1 MRGEGMVHPAV
12 DAWAQAQSVC
22 LQGNALPAR
31 WAGRRH
37 FVVLETGFGLGDN
50 FLATWDAWRRD
61 PQRCEQLHFVAV
73 EPRPPSR
80 AELAAAQ
87 VQSPGA
93 ELASQLMQAWPPLT
107 PGLHALDFEGGR
119 VQLLLA
125 VGEATV
131 LLPTLR
137 LAADALCL
145 GEPPADAKP
154 PAWPPRLLKAVGRL
168 AAPESSLATASVAEP
183 MRAGLLTAG
192 FQLTNSTGTGTNT
205 SQDLTVARFAP
216 RFVPPRLPAAA
227 VPAARHAVVVGAGLA
242 GAAMAQ
248 ALARQ
253 GLQVTVLEQHGSPAQ
268 EGSGN
273 LGGLFHGTLNAD
285 DGVYAR
291 LFRAAALQAARA
303 YAPAIDAGAVPGQ
316 ATGLLRLETTL
327 TDLGAMQAVLQGLGL
342 PAAYVSALGREQAS
356 QCAGVPLPG
365 PAWFYPGGG
374 WVSPAA
380 WVRHALA
387 TTGVQLVLGAPV
399 QGLLRSGQD
408 WCVQGAHGQTLA
420 RAPILV
426 LANAAGV
433 APLLAPLGHSPWP
446 LQRARGQVT
455 SGPVRSGPAGQ
466 ASSLKMPV
474 AGDGYALPLS
484 HDEILCGA
492 TRQLGD
498 EDSTVREA
506 DHRLNLERLQRLTG
520 LALTADSTAWQGRT
534 GWRLQ
539 ADDRLPIAGAMPVA
553 CMPEGQRMDQGRL
566 LPREPG
572 LFVLTALGAR
582 GLSLAPLLAR
592 LVAAQATGTPWPVEQ
607 ALADAVDPARW
618 RVRAARQQPG

>member
-1 MRGEGMVHPAV
+1 MPDPELAPPGPDPWAV
-12 DAWAQAQSVC
+12 AQSVC
-22 LQGNALPAR
+22 LRGNNLPAR
-31 WAGRRH
+31 WAGQRH

-50 FLATWDAWRRD
+50 FLAVWDAWRRD
-61 PQRCEQLHFVAV
+61 PQRCEHLHFVAV
-73 EPRPPSR
+73 EPKPPSQ
-80 AELAAAQ
+80 AELAAAH

-93 ELASQLMQAWPPLT
+93 ELALQLLRVWPALT
-107 PGLHALDFEGGR
+107 PGLHTRDFEGGR

-125 VGEATV
+125 VGEASA

-145 GEPPADAKP
+145 GEPPPGAEQ

-168 AAPESSLATASVAEP
+168 AAPGSSLATAGVAAP
-183 MRAGLLTAG
+183 LRAGLLTAG
-192 FQLTNSTGTGTNT
+192 FEITPATPAHMPHSGT
-205 SQDLTVARFAP
+205 LARFAP
-216 RFVPPRLPAAA
+216 RFVPPRLPTAA
-227 VPAARHAVVVGAGLA
+227 VPEARHAVVVGAGLA

-248 ALARQ
+248 ALARL

-291 LFRAAALQAARA
+291 LFRAAALQAAME
-303 YAPAIDAGAVPGQ
+303 YAPAIDARAVPGQ

-327 TDLGAMQAVLQGLGL
+327 TDLGAMQAVLRALGL
-342 PAAYVSALGREQAS
+342 PAGYVSALSREQAS
-356 QCAGVPLPG
+356 QRAGVPLPG

-387 TTGVQLVLGAPV
+387 KPGIQVILDVPVHGLV
-399 QGLLRSGQD
+399 RSGQD
-408 WCVQGAHGQTLA
+408 WCVQGANGQTLA
-420 RAPILV
+420 RAPIVV
-426 LANAAGV
+426 LANAAGA
-433 APLLAPLGHSPWP
+433 APLLVPLGHDDPWP
-446 LQRARGQVT
+446 LQRTRGQVT
-455 SGPVRSGPAGQ
+455 HGPASR
-466 ASSLKMPV
+466 ASNLKLPV
-474 AGDGYALPLS
+474 AGDGYALALGPG
-484 HDEILCGA
+484 EILCGA

-498 EDSTVREA
+498 EDAHVREA
-506 DHRLNLERLQRLTG
+506 DHRLNLARLQRLTG
-520 LALTADSTAWQGRT
+520 LALTSDSAALQGRV

-539 ADDRLPIAGAMPVA
+539 ADDRLPIAGAMPLA
-553 CMPEGQRMDQGRL
+553 CLPEGQRMDQGRL

-618 RVRAARQQPG
+618 RVRAARQQTG